1 MGEALLAIILVTLIV
16 LAIRRAKPVVLENSV
31 TIERPGQYH
40 IILAPQLNRA
50 QTFIE
55 QIAKSFILL
64 HPPHA
69 DLPTQYYE
77 VRDPLVFAEGES
89 AYLLAATLRD
99 GMIYFQAINPEPF
112 IYDKDSHYRTLRAY
126 AEMVLKRY
134 SHSAP
139 ADLQWAD
146 KLRHTIDTTAGLM
159 KIAVTELQE

>member
-1 MGEALLAIILVTLIV
+1 MGEALLAITLVTLIV

-40 IILAPQLNRA
+40 ILLAPQLNRA
-50 QTFIE
+50 QTFVE
-55 QIAKSFILL
+55 QIAKPFILL

-99 GMIYFQAINPEPF
+99 GMIYFQAINPEPL

-134 SHSAP
+134 LHSTP